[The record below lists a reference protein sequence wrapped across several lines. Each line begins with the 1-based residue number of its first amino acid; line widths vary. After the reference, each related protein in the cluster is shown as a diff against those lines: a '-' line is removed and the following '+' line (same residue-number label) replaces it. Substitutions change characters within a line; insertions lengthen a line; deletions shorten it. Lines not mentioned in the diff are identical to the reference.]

1 MDSLITLIM
10 ACDFLSGG
18 PTEQSPPAGV
28 ARVGPGVGGGGAAE
42 ALARRQGR
50 SGGAQEMA
58 GSVCGGQEGVR
69 NGTFGSQKRVV
80 VGKR

>member
-1 MDSLITLIM
+1 M
-10 ACDFLSGG
+10 
-18 PTEQSPPAGV
+18 
-28 ARVGPGVGGGGAAE
+28 GPGVGGGGAAE
-42 ALARRQGR
+42 ALARRQGG